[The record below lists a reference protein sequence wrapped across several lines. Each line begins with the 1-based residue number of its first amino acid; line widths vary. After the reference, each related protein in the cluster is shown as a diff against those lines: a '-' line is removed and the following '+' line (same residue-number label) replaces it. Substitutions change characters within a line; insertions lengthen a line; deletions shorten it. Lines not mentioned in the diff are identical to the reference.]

1 MMLDSAADNLNSAAT
16 DNLISAATDNLV
28 PDNDA
33 GFSSW

>member
-16 DNLISAATDNLV
+16 DNLISAVTDNLV
-28 PDNDA
+28 QDNDA

>member
-1 MMLDSAADNLNSAAT
+1 MMLDSAADNLTSAAT

-28 PDNDA
+28 PENDA